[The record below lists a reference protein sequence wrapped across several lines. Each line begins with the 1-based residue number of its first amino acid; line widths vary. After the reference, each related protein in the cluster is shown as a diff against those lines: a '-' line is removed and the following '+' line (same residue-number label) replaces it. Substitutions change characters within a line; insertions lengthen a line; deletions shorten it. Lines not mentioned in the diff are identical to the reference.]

1 MIKKVLLIFLTLFLS
16 INLLSYAEED
26 WSGYDNID
34 NAWDGQKS
42 ITNKQFEETMD
53 ALQAKKK
60 QKERKQREKILKKFK
75 GESLIPQHD
84 ARQDEITAPDA
95 VEEFEDG
102 ELISIPVDFICD
114 GKQIER
120 GFYKIKG
127 EKKDNKIY
135 ILLYQAHNLVAKLE
149 AIETDDDFDEPA
161 IQFTKLKTINENQM
175 KIIYGC
181 IDFNAYV
188 NIYYE
193 EPKPQF

>member
-1 MIKKVLLIFLTLFLS
+1 MRKFLLILITLFLS
-16 INLLSYAEED
+16 INLLSYADED
-26 WSGYDNID
+26 WSSYDNID

-60 QKERKQREKILKKFK
+60 QKERKQREKAIKKVK
-75 GESLIPQHD
+75 GTSLIPQHD
-84 ARQDEITAPDA
+84 AHQDEISAPDP

-102 ELISIPVDFICD
+102 ELISIPVDFIYD
-114 GKQIER
+114 GKQIDR

-127 EKKDNKIY
+127 EKKDNKVY
-135 ILLYQAHNLVAKLE
+135 ILLYQAHTLVAKLT
-149 AIETDDDFDEPA
+149 ATETDDDFNEPA
-161 IQFTKLKTINENQM
+161 IQFTKLKTINDNTI

-188 NIYYE
+188 NIHYE
-193 EPKPQF
+193 EPKPLF